1 MTVHVT
7 AGKLVFQWIN
17 LMKKTGKNNSL
28 TDINGVMV
36 GHFTSISAASGVSVV
51 LCTSGA
57 VCGVD
62 VRGSAPGTRETDL
75 LDPINLVDKVQAVV
89 LSGGSVYGLSAA
101 DGVVRWLAHQ
111 GHGFRLTEGQVAP
124 IVPGASLFDLGR
136 GQSYIPPIGPE
147 WGAKACES
155 ASKGAIPLGCV
166 GAGTGAISG
175 GIKGGIGSAS
185 EVLESGITVGALIA
199 VNSLGSVINPDT
211 GAPWEIGL
219 EINGE
224 FGALGKKSVLT
235 PSMPTPDSISNTTIG
250 VVAVNA
256 ALTKAQC
263 KKIAQMSQD
272 GLARAIRPAHTMF
285 DGDTIFCIATGEWD
299 LDQTRG
305 FFPVPEAEALNDIG
319 AAAADCVS
327 RAIIRAIFE
336 AHGLGKISSFADL
349 PDK

>member
-1 MTVHVT
+1 MTIYVT
-7 AGKLVFQWIN
+7 FWRLASLWIN
-17 LMKKTGKNNSL
+17 PMKKTGKHNSL
-28 TDINGVMV
+28 TDIDGVLV
-36 GHFTSISAASGVSVV
+36 GHFTSISAASGISVV

-75 LDPINLVDKVQAVV
+75 LDPINLVEKVQAIV

-101 DGVVRWLAHQ
+101 DGVVRWLAQQ
-111 GHGFRLTEGQVAP
+111 GHGFRLAEGQVAP

-147 WGAKACES
+147 WGTKACQS
-155 ASKGAIPLGCV
+155 ASEGPIPLGCA

-185 EVLESGITVGALIA
+185 EVLESGLTVGALIA
-199 VNSLGSVINPDT
+199 VNSLGSVINPAT

-219 EINGE
+219 EINDE
-224 FGALGKKSVLT
+224 FGAIGKKSVHA
-235 PSMPTPDSISNTTIG
+235 PTIAGSAPTSNTTIG

-285 DGDTIFCIATGEWD
+285 DGDTIFCIATGERD
-299 LDQTRG
+299 LNQTKG
-305 FFPVPEAEALNDIG
+305 FFRVPLAEALNEIG
-319 AAAADCVS
+319 SAAADCVS
-327 RAIIRAIFE
+327 RAIIRAILE
-336 AHGLGKISSFADL
+336 AQGLGTIKAFRDL
-349 PDK
+349 AST